1 MYSYFRSR
9 RKKRLAYLFT
19 FIGIVIIV
27 ILLYSIYVLTK
38 FETVL
43 TTEGYV
49 PMKLDKLVS
58 AIDRHIVILK
68 GECTELNFFISPEQ
82 ASAINEG
89 LSEEIK
95 FRPMTHDILVDI
107 LEGFE
112 IKPVMVKI
120 TTLSDNTYFA
130 ELTLQEWNRFF
141 IVDIR
146 PSDAVAIAVRTGT
159 LIYVNEELVMK
170 TC

>member
-1 MYSYFRSR
+1 MYSFRSR
-9 RKKRLAYLFT
+9 RKRRMVYIFT
-19 FIGIVIIV
+19 LVAIVIIG
-27 ILLYSIYVLTK
+27 ILLYSIYALTR

-49 PMKLDKLVS
+49 QMELDKIVS
-58 AIDRHIVILK
+58 AMDHNIVILK

-89 LSEEIK
+89 LSEATK
-95 FRPMTHDILVDI
+95 FRPMIHDVLVDI

-130 ELTLQEWNRFF
+130 ELTLKEWNRLF
-141 IVDIR
+141 IVDVR
-146 PSDAVAIAVRTGT
+146 PSDGVAIAVRTNT
-159 LIYVNEELVMK
+159 PIYVNEELVMK

>member
-1 MYSYFRSR
+1 MYRYRSR
-9 RKKRLAYLFT
+9 KRKTIFT
-19 FIGIVIIV
+19 LLGIII
-27 ILLYSIYVLTK
+27 IALLLYSIYILTR

-49 PMKLDKLVS
+49 PMELDKIVS
-58 AIDRHIVILK
+58 QMDHYIVVLK

-82 ASAINEG
+82 ATAIQEG
-89 LSEEIK
+89 LSNATRI
-95 FRPMTHDILVDI
+95 RPMTHDILVDI
-107 LEGFE
+107 IEGFE
-112 IKPVMVKI
+112 IRPIMVKI

-130 ELTLQEWNRFF
+130 ELTLQEWNRFL

-146 PSDAVAIAVRTGT
+146 PSDAVAIAVRTNT
-159 LIYVNEELVMK
+159 PIYVNEELVID